1 MFLRSG
7 CVLPD
12 GLNPSKQTLDSDWFV
27 VEDLPALDFDRMI
40 RRAGWHF
47 MWLQGACCRRGY
59 GLSVQTAVRRGLL
72 RALNCVP
79 KAFNAAELDSVEITE
94 YPGFQTAVVIVQPL
108 HIQEHAQ
115 LRANSQKQPQLSQEN
130 KRDRLASTT

>member
-1 MFLRSG
+1 M
-7 CVLPD
+7 
-12 GLNPSKQTLDSDWFV
+12 NPGKRTLDSDWFV
-27 VEDLPALDFDRMI
+27 VEDFRALDFDRLI

-47 MWLQGACCRRGY
+47 MWLQGARCRRGY
-59 GLSVQTAVRRGLL
+59 GLSEEKAVRRGLL

-94 YPGFQTAVVIVQPL
+94 YPGFKTAVVIVQPL

-115 LRANSQKQPQLSQEN
+115 LRVDSEKHQQLSGKI
-130 KRDRLASTT
+130 KRDQIASTT